1 MMKCTRCQG
10 LMVEDHFLDFEG
22 TQGHMWAK
30 AHRCMN
36 CGNVH
41 DSVIEQHRLAKPQPA
56 LVLASCEPYY
66 EADDHLDTEVQHVA
80 SRAA

>member
-22 TQGHMWAK
+22 THGHMWVMGY
-30 AHRCMN
+30 RCMN

-41 DSVIEQHRLAKPQPA
+41 DSVIEQHQLAKPQPA
-56 LVLASCEPYY
+56 LVLPSGTLDD
-66 EADDHLDTEVQHVA
+66 EADDCDEDLQPAVL
-80 SRAA
+80 RAA

>member
-10 LMVEDHFLDFEG
+10 LMIEDHYLDFEG
-22 TQGHMWAK
+22 THGHMWTT

-41 DSVIEQHRLAKPQPA
+41 DSVIEQHRLATPQPA
-56 LVLASCEPYY
+56 LVLASCALDY
-66 EADDHLDTEVQHVA
+66 EADDCDEDIQPLVL
-80 SRAA
+80 RAA

>member
-1 MMKCTRCQG
+1 MTKCTRCQG
-10 LMVEDHFLDFEG
+10 LMIEDYCLDFEG
-22 TQGHMWAK
+22 THGHMWAK

-56 LVLASCEPYY
+56 LVLASSAHDY
-66 EADDHLDTEVQHVA
+66 EADDCDKDIQPAAL
-80 SRAA
+80 RAA

>member
-10 LMVEDHFLDFEG
+10 LMIEDHCLDFEG
-22 TQGHMWAK
+22 TYGHMWAK

-56 LVLASCEPYY
+56 LVLASGELDD
-66 EADDHLDTEVQHVA
+66 EADDHDEDIQPGVL
-80 SRAA
+80 RAA